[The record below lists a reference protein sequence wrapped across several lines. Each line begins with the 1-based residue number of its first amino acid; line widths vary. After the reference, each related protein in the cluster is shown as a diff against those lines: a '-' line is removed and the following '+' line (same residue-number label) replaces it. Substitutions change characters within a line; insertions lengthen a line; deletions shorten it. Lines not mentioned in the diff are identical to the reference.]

1 MDRLWS
7 SQKKWFQ
14 IMSDDA
20 GLNNTDAEINSDTST
35 VMVVVTASCQE
46 TIHAVDVKSRNF

>member
-46 TIHAVDVKSRNF
+46 TSHAVDVKSRNF